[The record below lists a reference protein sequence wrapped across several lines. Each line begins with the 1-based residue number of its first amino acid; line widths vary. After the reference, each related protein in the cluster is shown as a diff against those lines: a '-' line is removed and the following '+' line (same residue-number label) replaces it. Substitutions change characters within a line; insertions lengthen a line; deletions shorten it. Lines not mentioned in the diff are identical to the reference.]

1 MESMKCYRMNE
12 MNGINEMESMNGITD
27 VCVYIHTKLLYYVSI
42 LQKFIKKKA
51 IKFVFDGDLAS
62 RLEFNVALYS
72 KPCHTWCI
80 NRYI

>member
-1 MESMKCYRMNE
+1 MESMKCYRMNEMNGINEMNGMNE

-62 RLEFNVALYS
+62 RL
-72 KPCHTWCI
+72 
-80 NRYI
+80 